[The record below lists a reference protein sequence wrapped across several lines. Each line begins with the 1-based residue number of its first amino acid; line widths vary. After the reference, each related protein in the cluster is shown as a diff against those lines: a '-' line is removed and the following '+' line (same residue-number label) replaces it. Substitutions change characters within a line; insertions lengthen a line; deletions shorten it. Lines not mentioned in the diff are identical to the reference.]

1 MKQQA
6 ILVVLVFGVVVLGVV
21 VLGIAGWIVWDM
33 ANSITF

>member
-6 ILVVLVFGVVVLGVV
+6 ILVVVVFGVV

-33 ANSITF
+33 LNSITF

>member
-6 ILVVLVFGVVVLGVV
+6 ILVFVILVVV
-21 VLGIAGWIVWDM
+21 VLGIAGWIFWDM

>member
-6 ILVVLVFGVVVLGVV
+6 ILVVVVFGVVVLGVV
-21 VLGIAGWIVWDM
+21 VLGIAGCIVWDM

>member
-6 ILVVLVFGVVVLGVV
+6 ILVVVVFGVVVLGVV